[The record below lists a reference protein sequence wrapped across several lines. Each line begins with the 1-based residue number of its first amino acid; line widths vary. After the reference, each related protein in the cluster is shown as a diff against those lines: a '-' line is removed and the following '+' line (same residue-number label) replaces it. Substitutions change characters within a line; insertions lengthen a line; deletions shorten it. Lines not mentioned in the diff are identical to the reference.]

1 VSGKAKE
8 CESDDGKDIIGVIN
22 GKEVCAE
29 CNLAASTF
37 ARSQE
42 ASGTSLG
49 AGATGT
55 SLVFVLTGLLE
66 RRRQQPD
73 EVEFGR
79 CHELLRYQLI

>member
-1 VSGKAKE
+1 MSGEGKE
-8 CESDDGKDIIGVIN
+8 CESDDGKDIIGAIN
-22 GKEVCAE
+22 GKEVRAE
-29 CNLAASTF
+29 CNLAACTF
-37 ARSQE
+37 E

-55 SLVFVLTGLLE
+55 SLAFVLTGLLE

-79 CHELLRYQLI
+79 CHELLRYQLIW